1 MVEETQEF
9 AAELCTEYPPK
20 AALQAPDS
28 CGQLLTRILR
38 PNVFFQVGG
47 AVEGHDMAEPT
58 LFGPLRQRGRLEAA
72 LRALVEA
79 PALPWKP
86 PLAGPP
92 PLSPSKAWKA
102 ATHGLC
108 GLCSDWDSLPL
119 RTDAQAGSVDPMLRA
134 SESASNGA
142 LAQTS
147 HVCLPPVLSHHKEAV
162 ELAEPFRFN
171 WGAPAIDGLSSVK
184 FRSSSSTEGGDIRT
198 PILAPLAQ
206 RSRRFPLRSR
216 RQRGGS

>member
-119 RTDAQAGSVDPMLRA
+119 RTDAQAGSVDPML
-134 SESASNGA
+134 
-142 LAQTS
+142 
-147 HVCLPPVLSHHKEAV
+147 VP
-162 ELAEPFRFN
+162 
-171 WGAPAIDGLSSVK
+171 
-184 FRSSSSTEGGDIRT
+184 
-198 PILAPLAQ
+198 
-206 RSRRFPLRSR
+206 RSRPPPTEPWRRPLTCAFHQFFHIIRRQLSLRSLSVSTGGP
-216 RQRGGS
+216 RQSMGSHP